1 MGWETGPNGDQV
13 YVPDPEEQDPN
24 WCFAHDAMY
33 PACED
38 GTAEQ

>member
-1 MGWETGPNGDQV
+1 MPFITNPEGNQEYRPDEEET
-13 YVPDPEEQDPN
+13 DPN

-38 GTAEQ
+38 GSAEE